1 LTDDPGSGC
10 PPARTSVGLTSL
22 LLVPVALV
30 ARGAAFVVPA
40 LVALWFGVGEITDAW
55 FWALAFPTFA
65 LVLASTS
72 LGTAITPVLARVSR
86 ERRAD
91 LPVVLGGLLAQAALG
106 STAFGLLICLAA
118 PPLLDHLTDFTP
130 ETASLALRF
139 LWGLLPFMVLT
150 TCAAVLRVACEVHAH
165 FTAVALTPILRAS
178 VVILATWLALTPLG
192 PMALPLGLVSGE
204 LAQLFFW
211 GAVLYVRQGLLP
223 RPSLRLDPAVLAVA
237 RDLAPILGGEVLVA
251 LNLVIDKAFAASLEP
266 GSVATLEYAD
276 RARVIPQTLLESTL
290 LMVAFATWAR
300 LFAQGEV
307 AAARASV
314 RRSLSWVV
322 ALASPVLAGMFI
334 GRQVLVQLLFER
346 GAFGHSDTLHT
357 STLLAW
363 YLPGVLPNLLG
374 ILAVRAHIVERNLR
388 LVLALGVVSI
398 VSNTLLNAA
407 LIGPLGLEGLALAT
421 SLTMTLVPA
430 AYLWALW
437 RAWGAEGPPER
448 RDRQFASG
456 VAFASILIAAFVEL
470 SVGPPASLLDPVLW
484 LAAVPC
490 LGLAGLALF
499 RQRAAA
505 AG

>member
-1 LTDDPGSGC
+1 M
-10 PPARTSVGLTSL
+10 
-22 LLVPVALV
+22 PVALV

-40 LVALWFGVGEITDAW
+40 LVALWFGVADVTDAW

-86 ERRAD
+86 ERPSG
-91 LPVVLGGLLAQAALG
+91 LPAVLGGLLVQAALG
-106 STAFGLLICLAA
+106 STTFGLLVCLAA
-118 PPLLDHLTDFTP
+118 PPFLRQLTDFAP
-130 ETASLALRF
+130 ETAALAVRF
-139 LWGLLPFMVLT
+139 LWGLLPFMVFT
-150 TCAAVLRVACEVHAH
+150 TCAAVLRVACEVHGH

-178 VVILATWLALTPLG
+178 VVIATTWLLLTPLG
-192 PMALPLGLVSGE
+192 PMALPAGLVSGE
-204 LAQLFFW
+204 IAQLLFW
-211 GAVLYVRQGLLP
+211 AAVLYVRQGLIP
-223 RPSLRLDPAVLAVA
+223 YPTFSLDPAVRAVA

-251 LNLVIDKAFAASLEP
+251 LNLVIDKAFAASLES

-307 AAARASV
+307 VAARASV

-346 GAFGHSDTLHT
+346 GAFGPSDTLHT

-388 LVLALGVVSI
+388 LVLVLGVVSI
-398 VSNTLLNAA
+398 VCNTLLNAV
-407 LIGPLGLEGLALAT
+407 LVGPMGLAGLALAT

-430 AYLWALW
+430 AYLWTLW
-437 RAWGAEGPPER
+437 RAWGAEGAPER
-448 RDRQFASG
+448 RDRRFASA
-456 VAFASILIAAFVEL
+456 VALASILIAAFVEL
-470 SVGPPASLLDPVLW
+470 STGPPDSLLDPVLW

-490 LGLAGLALF
+490 LGLAGLALL
-499 RQRAAA
+499 RQRAAS